1 MPKEVKLPQ
10 FESKRTVRMT
20 REVLVMFAKGDY
32 GMELN
37 SRFPFPVCNLLKLCC
52 TEDAL
57 SALPKT
63 TKVRWEGHRSLP
75 LAIKEKE
82 EVGLG

>member
-20 REVLVMFAKGDY
+20 REVLVVFAKSDN

-37 SRFPFPVCNLLKLCC
+37 SSSPFPVCNLLKLCS

-63 TKVRWEGHRSLP
+63 TKARWEGHRSLP

>member
-10 FESKRTVRMT
+10 FESKRAVRMT
-20 REVLVMFAKGDY
+20 REVLVMFAKSDY

-37 SRFPFPVCNLLKLCC
+37 ISSSFPVCNLLKLCS

-63 TKVRWEGHRSLP
+63 AKVRGEGHRSLP

>member
-1 MPKEVKLPQ
+1 MPKELKLPQ

-20 REVLVMFAKGDY
+20 REVLVMFAKSDY
-32 GMELN
+32 GVELN
-37 SRFPFPVCNLLKLCC
+37 SSSPFPVCNLLKLCS
-52 TEDAL
+52 TEYAL
-57 SALPKT
+57 AALPKT

>member
-1 MPKEVKLPQ
+1 MPQ

-37 SRFPFPVCNLLKLCC
+37 SSSPFPVCNLLELCS

-63 TKVRWEGHRSLP
+63 TKVRWEWHRSLP

>member
-1 MPKEVKLPQ
+1 MPQ

-20 REVLVMFAKGDY
+20 REVLVMLAKGDY

-37 SRFPFPVCNLLKLCC
+37 SRFPFPVCNLLKLCS

-57 SALPKT
+57 GALPKT

-82 EVGLG
+82 EIGLG

>member
-1 MPKEVKLPQ
+1 MPQ

-32 GMELN
+32 CMELY

-52 TEDAL
+52 TEYAL

>member
-1 MPKEVKLPQ
+1 MPQ

-20 REVLVMFAKGDY
+20 REVLVMFAKSDNGMELN

-37 SRFPFPVCNLLKLCC
+37 SSSPFPVCNLLKLCS

-57 SALPKT
+57 GALPKT

-82 EVGLG
+82 EIGLG

>member
-1 MPKEVKLPQ
+1 MPQ
-10 FESKRTVRMT
+10 FESKRTMRMS
-20 REVLVMFAKGDY
+20 REVLVMFAKSDY

-37 SRFPFPVCNLLKLCC
+37 ISSSFPVCNLLKLCS

-57 SALPKT
+57 GALPKT
-63 TKVRWEGHRSLP
+63 AKVRWEGHRSLP
-75 LAIKEKE
+75 LAVKEKE

>member
-20 REVLVMFAKGDY
+20 REVLVMFAKSDY

-37 SRFPFPVCNLLKLCC
+37 ISSSFPVCNLLKLCS

-57 SALPKT
+57 GALPKT

>member
-1 MPKEVKLPQ
+1 MPQ

-20 REVLVMFAKGDY
+20 REVLVMFAKSDY

-37 SRFPFPVCNLLKLCC
+37 SNSPFPVCNLLKLCC

-63 TKVRWEGHRSLP
+63 TEVRWEGHRSLP

-82 EVGLG
+82 EIGLG

>member
-1 MPKEVKLPQ
+1 MPQ
-10 FESKRTVRMT
+10 FESKRTMRMT

-37 SRFPFPVCNLLKLCC
+37 RRFPFLVCSLLKLCC